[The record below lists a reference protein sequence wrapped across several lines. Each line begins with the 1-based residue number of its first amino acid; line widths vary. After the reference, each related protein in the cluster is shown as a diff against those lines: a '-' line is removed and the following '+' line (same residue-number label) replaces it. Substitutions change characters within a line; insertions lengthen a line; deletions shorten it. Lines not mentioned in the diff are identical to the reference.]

1 MKIATKPPSETLVQ
15 KCLDA
20 NGQRFAH
27 WEAEIDQIVARLY
40 GLTDA
45 ERAMI
50 EGERGNDQRV

>member
-1 MKIATKPPSETLVQ
+1 MKLLRGKQEGNLKCI

-20 NGQRFAH
+20 KGQNVAQ

-45 ERAMI
+45 ERAII
-50 EGERGNDQRV
+50 EGKKP